1 MRGNYYVK
9 TGDTVTDPPETVVCF
24 TAQSAGLKGD
34 IATEVEPPSHT
45 SQVTTAL

>member
-34 IATEVEPPSHT
+34 IARATISHES
-45 SQVTTAL
+45 SQVTTTL